1 MELGPVAY
9 FFSHK
14 KANNLRAKQKGD
26 KKTGQY
32 SRNRT
37 KHYVLI
43 GIKTQPMGKNLTQ
56 MP

>member
-1 MELGPVAY
+1 MELGPVAD

-14 KANNLRAKQKGD
+14 KANNLRAKQKRD
-26 KKTGQY
+26 KEAGQY
-32 SRNRT
+32 SQNRT
-37 KHYVLI
+37 KHYILI